1 MDTDKTVAKQHD
13 HLKEHQFKK
22 GQSGNPNG
30 RPKGS
35 RSIPDMLLK
44 IGSEQGTKDGQYSKL
59 EVVLRRVFEYA
70 LEGKS
75 WAVEFI
81 ADRTEGKV
89 RQELQVGMMP
99 EVIFTPIEDATEEE
113 WNQRIIESNQEQLP
127 LPEEIN

>member
-1 MDTDKTVAKQHD
+1 MITDKTADKQYD

-30 RPKGS
+30 RPKGKT
-35 RSIPDMLLK
+35 SIPDMLLR
-44 IGSEQGTKDGQYSKL
+44 IGAEDGTKDGQYSKL
-59 EVVLRRVFEYA
+59 EVVLRRVFEFA

-81 ADRTEGKV
+81 AERTEGKV

-99 EVIFTPIEDATEEE
+99 EVIFTPIDEVSEEE
-113 WNQRIIESNQEQLP
+113 WNTKIIESTQEQLP
-127 LPEEIN
+127 APEEVN

>member
-1 MDTDKTVAKQHD
+1 MDTDKTVAKQH

-22 GQSGNPNG
+22 GVSGNPNG
-30 RPKGS
+30 RPKGT

-44 IGSEQGTKDGQYSKL
+44 IGGEDGTKNGQYTKL
-59 EVVLRRVFEYA
+59 EVVLRRVFEFA

-81 ADRTEGKV
+81 AERTEGKV

-99 EVIFTPIEDATEEE
+99 EVIFTPIEDVSVED
-113 WNQRIIESNQEQLP
+113 WNARIIESNKEQLP
-127 LPEEIN
+127 APEEVN

>member
-30 RPKGS
+30 RPKGT
-35 RSIPDMLLK
+35 RSIPDMLMK
-44 IGSEQGTKDGQYSKL
+44 IGSEEGTKDGQYSKL

-127 LPEEIN
+127 SPEEVN

>member
-1 MDTDKTVAKQHD
+1 MDTDKTANKQYG

-44 IGSEQGTKDGQYSKL
+44 IGSEDGTKDGQYTKL

-70 LEGKS
+70 LDGKS

-89 RQELQVGMMP
+89 RQELQVGMLP
-99 EVIFTPIEDATEEE
+99 DVVFTPIDDVTEEE
-113 WNQRIIESNQEQLP
+113 WNEKILESNNKQLP
-127 LPEEIN
+127 APKEIN

>member
-1 MDTDKTVAKQHD
+1 MTTEKTVTKQYD

-30 RPKGS
+30 RPKGT

-44 IGSEQGTKDGQYSKL
+44 IGAEEGTKDGQ
-59 EVVLRRVFEYA
+59 FEYA

-75 WAVEFI
+75 WAVEFL

-89 RQELQVGMMP
+89 RQ
-99 EVIFTPIEDATEEE
+99 
-113 WNQRIIESNQEQLP
+113 
-127 LPEEIN
+127 

>member
-13 HLKEHQFKK
+13 HLKEYQFKK

-35 RSIPDMLLK
+35 RSIPDMLMK
-44 IGSEQGTKDGQYSKL
+44 IGDEQGTKDGQYSKL

-89 RQELQVGMMP
+89 RQELQVGILP

-127 LPEEIN
+127 SPEEVN

>member
-13 HLKEHQFKK
+13 HLKAHQFKK

-30 RPKGS
+30 RPKGT
-35 RSIPDMLLK
+35 RSIPDMLMK
-44 IGSEQGTKDGQYSKL
+44 IGSEEGTKDGQYSKL

-89 RQELQVGMMP
+89 RQELQVVMMP
-99 EVIFTPIEDATEEE
+99 EVIFTPIEDATEDE

-127 LPEEIN
+127 SPEEVN

>member
-44 IGSEQGTKDGQYSKL
+44 IGSEQGTKNGQYSKL

>member
-1 MDTDKTVAKQHD
+1 MDTEKTAVKQYD

-22 GQSGNPNG
+22 GVSGNPNG
-30 RPKGS
+30 RPKGT

-44 IGSEQGTKDGQYSKL
+44 IGGEEGTKDGQYSKL

-70 LEGKS
+70 LEGKA

-113 WNQRIIESNQEQLP
+113 WNQRIIESNAEQLP
-127 LPEEIN
+127 APEEVN

>member
-1 MDTDKTVAKQHD
+1 MSTDKTVIKQYD
-13 HLKEHQFKK
+13 HLKDHQFKK

-30 RPKGS
+30 RPKGT
-35 RSIPDMLLK
+35 RSIPDMLMK
-44 IGSEQGTKDGQYSKL
+44 IGREEGTKDGQYSKL

-99 EVIFTPIEDATEEE
+99 EVIFTPIEDATEDE

-127 LPEEIN
+127 SPEEVN

>member
-1 MDTDKTVAKQHD
+1 MTTEKTVTKQYD

-30 RPKGS
+30 RPKGT

-44 IGSEQGTKDGQYSKL
+44 IGAEEVTKDGQFNKQ

-89 RQELQVGMMP
+89 RQELQVGMLP
-99 EVIFTPIEDATEEE
+99 DVVFTPIEDATEEE
-113 WNQRIIESNQEQLP
+113 WNKRIIDSTQEQLP
-127 LPEEIN
+127 APKDIN

>member
-30 RPKGS
+30 RPKGT
-35 RSIPDMLLK
+35 RSIPDMLMK
-44 IGSEQGTKDGQYSKL
+44 IGSEEGTKDGQYSKL

-99 EVIFTPIEDATEEE
+99 EVIFTPIEDATEDE

-127 LPEEIN
+127 SPEEVN

>member
-1 MDTDKTVAKQHD
+1 MTTEKTVTKQYD

-30 RPKGS
+30 RPKGT
-35 RSIPDMLLK
+35 RSKPDMLLK
-44 IGSEQGTKDGQYSKL
+44 IGAEEGTKDGQFTKL

-89 RQELQVGMMP
+89 RQELQVGMLP
-99 EVIFTPIEDATEEE
+99 DVVFTPIEDATEEE
-113 WNQRIIESNQEQLP
+113 WNKRIIDSTQEQLP
-127 LPEEIN
+127 APKDIN

>member
-30 RPKGS
+30 RPKGT
-35 RSIPDMLLK
+35 RSIPDMLMK
-44 IGSEQGTKDGQYSKL
+44 IGGEDGTKNGQYTKL

-99 EVIFTPIEDATEEE
+99 EVIFTPIEDATEDE

-127 LPEEIN
+127 SPEEVN